1 MSRDVLV
8 DGLHGARNRASI
20 NMDLRRVGFPRPQ
33 PAPAAAMEATVM
45 SAHLRVLL
53 IEDSEDDAWLL
64 ARRLQKDGYDL
75 ESRRVETPEGIS
87 AALAEHA
94 WDVIIADYSLPLLTA
109 IEALEIVKRSGMD
122 VPFLIV
128 SGTIGEETA
137 VAAMRAG
144 AHDYIMKD
152 NLARLTPAVEREIRE
167 ARIRY
172 ETRLALRHSEEQLRQ
187 YNRDLEDLLERRTA
201 KIRELERQ
209 RMAIE
214 RMAANGRM
222 AARIAH
228 EINNPLA
235 GIKNSFTLV
244 EDAIPADHPFAHY
257 VPRIRREIDRIANIV
272 RQMFDLYR
280 PEQETPRE
288 FDVVAAVQD
297 VVDLLQLNC
306 RQNGIVVHSDVPSTP
321 VRVRLPRNSLFQ
333 VLFNVIQN
341 AIEASPAGGTV
352 TVALADGNER
362 LEFAVSDQGPGIP
375 SEIGNRVFEPFFTTK
390 ESGQGGSGL
399 GLGLSISREMLESLG
414 GTLVYDSTGSG
425 TTFRISIP
433 IPAVSSAP

>member
-1 MSRDVLV
+1 MST
-8 DGLHGARNRASI
+8 
-20 NMDLRRVGFPRPQ
+20 Q
-33 PAPAAAMEATVM
+33 
-45 SAHLRVLL
+45 LRVLL

-64 ARRLQKDGYDL
+64 TRRLQKDGYVVDA
-75 ESRRVETPEGIS
+75 RRVETLEGIS
-87 AALAEHA
+87 AALAHGS
-94 WDVIIADYSLPLLTA
+94 WDAIIADYSLPQLTA
-109 IEALEIVKRSGMD
+109 VEALEIVKQSGLD
-122 VPFLIV
+122 VPFIIV

-167 ARIRY
+167 ARTRH
-172 ETRLALRHSEEQLRQ
+172 ETRLALRRSEEQLRQ
-187 YNRDLEDLLERRTA
+187 YNRDLEALLEHRTA

-235 GIKNSFTLV
+235 GIKNSFSLI
-244 EDAIPADHPFAHY
+244 EDAIPPDHPFVHY
-257 VPRIRREIDRIANIV
+257 VPRIRREIDRIAYIV

-280 PEQETPRE
+280 PEQEAPRE

-306 RQNGIVVHSDVPSTP
+306 QQHGIVIHCDTP
-321 VRVRLPRNSLFQ
+321 PAAVRAHLPRNSLFQ

-341 AIEASPAGGTV
+341 AIEASPPGGVV
-352 TVALADGNER
+352 TVAMATAGER
-362 LEFAVSDQGPGIP
+362 IEFAVADQGTGIP
-375 SEIGNRVFEPFFTTK
+375 PEIGSRVFEPFFTTK

-399 GLGLSISREMLESLG
+399 GLGLSISREMLESMG
-414 GTLVYDSTGSG
+414 GTLVYDSTGNG

-433 IPAVSSAP
+433 VRAGAETFA

>member
-1 MSRDVLV
+1 
-8 DGLHGARNRASI
+8 
-20 NMDLRRVGFPRPQ
+20 
-33 PAPAAAMEATVM
+33 M

-53 IEDSEDDAWLL
+53 IEDSENDAWLL
-64 ARRLQKDGYDL
+64 TRRLQKDGYSVD
-75 ESRRVETPEGIS
+75 SRRVETLDGIS
-87 AALAEHA
+87 AALAEGA
-94 WDVIIADYSLPLLTA
+94 WDIIIADYSLPHLTA
-109 IEALEIVKRSGMD
+109 IQALEVVKQSGLD

-144 AHDYIMKD
+144 AHDYLMKD
-152 NLARLTPAVEREIRE
+152 NLARLTPAVEREIRD
-167 ARIRY
+167 ARTRH
-172 ETRLALRHSEEQLRQ
+172 ETRLALRRSEEQLRQ
-187 YNRDLEDLLERRTA
+187 YNRDLEALLERRTA
-201 KIRELERQ
+201 EIRELERQ

-235 GIKNSFTLV
+235 GIKNSFSLI

-257 VPRIRREIDRIANIV
+257 VPRIKHEIDRIANIV

-280 PEQETPRE
+280 QEQEAPRA

-306 RQNGIVVHSDVPSTP
+306 RKNSIVIRCDLAHEP
-321 VRVRLPRNSLFQ
+321 VRVFLPRNSLFQ

-341 AIEASPAGGTV
+341 AIEASPPGGTV
-352 TVALADGNER
+352 TVTMAPSQDR
-362 LEFAVSDQGPGIP
+362 LEFAVSDHGSGIP
-375 SEIGNRVFEPFFTTK
+375 PEIGNRIFEPFFTTK
-390 ESGQGGSGL
+390 EGAQDGSGL
-399 GLGLSISREMLESLG
+399 GLGLSISREMLESMA
-414 GTLVYDSTGSG
+414 GTLVFDSTEGG
-425 TTFRISIP
+425 TTFRITIP
-433 IPAVSSAP
+433 LPAGAEAPA